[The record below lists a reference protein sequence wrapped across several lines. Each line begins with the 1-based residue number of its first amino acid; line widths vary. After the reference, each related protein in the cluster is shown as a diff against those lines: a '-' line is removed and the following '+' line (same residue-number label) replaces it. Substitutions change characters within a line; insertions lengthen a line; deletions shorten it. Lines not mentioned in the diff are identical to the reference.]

1 MMRLPSLAPTVA
13 VAVLIVA
20 GAQVAWA
27 QSGIEPAPSSVCDRE
42 GLVADV
48 IPDHARGTTFVG
60 TYEGDALGGVGD
72 AHALTTLW
80 SVERVYAGGALP
92 RRLAFQTP
100 ACGWVNLTPGI
111 RYLFSTAVT
120 GLDGTELAAGT
131 PSVTDSL
138 AWELLPDDSV
148 RLAPFDTYLPAD
160 YRSEELAV
168 IETFTDALWSVA
180 PDAGEGSAPASGA
193 TEVLGCT
200 DIDFMAAPDETRGTT
215 FIGRY
220 DGDEALPGP
229 GRGDTRTF
237 WTVERVFAGGPLPE
251 LLTMRSSGCD
261 PVVLE
266 TDRRY
271 LFSTA
276 DALAPAWGNSL
287 AWALADDGHAHLA
300 PFAGTGEEWYGSAA
314 TEPENLAEVLALV
327 APDAGDGVAPLRA
340 ASLTPG

>member
-1 MMRLPSLAPTVA
+1 MRLPSPATAVA
-13 VAVLIVA
+13 VALLVVA

-27 QSGIEPAPSSVCDRE
+27 QSGIEPAPSSACERE

-48 IPDHARGTTFVG
+48 IPDHVRGTTFVG
-60 TYEGDALGGVGD
+60 TYEGDVLSSDGD

-92 RRLAFQTP
+92 QRLAFQTP
-100 ACGWVNLTPGI
+100 ACGWVNLSPGT

-120 GLDGTELAAGT
+120 GLEGDDLAAGT

-138 AWELLPDDSV
+138 AWELLPDGRV
-148 RLAPFDTYLPAD
+148 RLAPFDTYLAAD
-160 YRSEELAV
+160 YDSEELQV
-168 IETFTDALWSVA
+168 IETFEDALWSVV

-193 TEVLGCT
+193 TEVPGCT
-200 DIDFMAAPDETRGTT
+200 DIDFMAAPEEARGTS

-220 DGDEALPGP
+220 DGDEALAGP
-229 GRGDTRTF
+229 SHGDVRTY
-237 WTVERVFAGGPLPE
+237 WTVERVFAGAPLPE

-261 PVVLE
+261 PIVLE
-266 TDRRY
+266 PDHRY

-287 AWALADDGHAHLA
+287 AWELTDDGRAHLA
-300 PFAGTGEEWYGSAA
+300 PFAGTGEDWYASEA
-314 TEPENLAEVLALV
+314 TEPDTLEDVLALV

>member
-1 MMRLPSLAPTVA
+1 MRLHSLALAFA
-13 VAVLIVA
+13 VAFVIVA
-20 GAQVAWA
+20 GAQATRA
-27 QSGIEPAPSSVCDRE
+27 QSGIEPTPSSVCDRQ
-42 GLVADV
+42 GLLADV
-48 IPDHARGTTFVG
+48 IPEHVRGTTFVG

-92 RRLAFQTP
+92 QQLAFQTP
-100 ACGWVNLTPGI
+100 ACGWVNLTPGT
-111 RYLFSTAVT
+111 RYLFSTAAT
-120 GLDGTELAAGT
+120 GLGGTALAAKT

-138 AWELLPDDSV
+138 AWELLSGGGV
-148 RLAPFDTYLPAD
+148 RLAPFDTYLSAD
-160 YRSEELAV
+160 YHSEELAV

-180 PDAGEGSAPASGA
+180 PDAGDGWAPASGA
-193 TEVLGCT
+193 TEVLSCI
-200 DIDFMAAPDETRGTT
+200 DIEFMAAPEQTRGTT

-229 GRGDTRTF
+229 GQGDVRTF
-237 WTVERVFAGGPLPE
+237 WTVERVFAGGSLPE

-266 TDRRY
+266 PDRRY

-287 AWALADDGHAHLA
+287 AWSLADDGGAHLA
-300 PFAGTGEEWYGSAA
+300 PFVGTSEDWYASAGA
-314 TEPENLAEVLALV
+314 EPADVEEVLALV
-327 APDAGDGVAPLRA
+327 APDAGEGVAPLRS

>member
-1 MMRLPSLAPTVA
+1 MRLPSLALTVA
-13 VAVLIVA
+13 VAVLVVA
-20 GAQVAWA
+20 GVQVAWA
-27 QSGIEPAPSSVCDRE
+27 QSGIEPAPSSACDRD

-48 IPDHARGTTFVG
+48 IPDHVRGTTFVG

-80 SVERVYAGGALP
+80 SVERVYAGGTLP
-92 RRLAFQTP
+92 QHLAFETP
-100 ACGWVNLTPGI
+100 ACGWVNLTPGT

-120 GLDGTELAAGT
+120 GLGGKGLAAAT

-138 AWELLPDDSV
+138 AWELLPDGGV
-148 RLAPFDTYLPAD
+148 RLAPFDTYLSRD
-160 YRSEELAV
+160 YHSEELQV
-168 IETFTDALWSVA
+168 IESFTDALWSVA
-180 PDAGEGSAPASGA
+180 PEAGEGSAPAPGA
-193 TEVLGCT
+193 TETPGCT
-200 DIDFMAAPDETRGTT
+200 DIDFMAAPEQTRGTS

-229 GRGDTRTF
+229 GHGDVRTF

-266 TDRRY
+266 PDRRY

-287 AWALADDGHAHLA
+287 AWSLADDGRAHLA
-300 PFAGTGEEWYGSAA
+300 PFVGTGEDWYASAA
-314 TEPENLAEVLALV
+314 TEPEDLGEVLALV